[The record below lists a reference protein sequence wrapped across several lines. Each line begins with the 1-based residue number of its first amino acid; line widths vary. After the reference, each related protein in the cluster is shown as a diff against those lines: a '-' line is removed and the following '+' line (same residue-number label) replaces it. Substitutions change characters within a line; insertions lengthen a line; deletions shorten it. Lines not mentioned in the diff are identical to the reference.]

1 MILKKAGTVNDIKSY
16 LNLLIFSNKLFT
28 FSVLVVKLNVNK
40 CMYLK
45 EVILVWQMIL
55 SARVLLPAD

>member
-1 MILKKAGTVNDIKSY
+1 MILKKAGAVNDIKSY

-28 FSVLVVKLNVNK
+28 FSVLVVKLNVNE

>member
-1 MILKKAGTVNDIKSY
+1 MILKKAGAVNDIKSY